1 MAGVFEA
8 LESRQLLATF
18 TVLNTNDAGAG
29 SLRQAILD
37 ANALAGADVIQFAD
51 AAVGVITLTS
61 QLSITGSLTITG
73 RTGVEIS
80 GGDTTRVFDIAS
92 TTTASM
98 SDLTIRNGRSTS
110 AAGIQNAG
118 SLTLTRVTLSNNTAS
133 SLGTGAGGAILNTST
148 GTLALTNCLV
158 TGNFATGTSSGN
170 GAGISNSGTLTVT
183 NSTIRNNTAINRGGG
198 ILNTG
203 TATIIGST
211 LSNNLAYNTGGGAI
225 MDLGG
230 ELQIINSTLSGNGTD
245 EDGGAIH
252 LSLGSAAEIHNS
264 TITAN
269 NAVDLG
275 DGLYIDPT
283 ASLLLTSSIVAA
295 NGTADIAGTL
305 ASGSTNNLVQD
316 DTENG
321 GLTNGVN
328 ANLVGVDP
336 LLGALADNGGPTQT
350 HALLAGSPAIN
361 AGTNASGQAT
371 TDQRGP
377 LFVRTGAPDIGAYEI
392 LTLAVVVDSLG
403 DAEDGNVGPGN
414 VTLREAIAATNGN
427 PGADSITFA
436 PALNS
441 GTIQLDD
448 VRLSIT
454 DNVSITGPGAANLA
468 ITPGSDGGFFIDY
481 DLVVTIAGLTIRDG
495 IVDYNDGAAIENRGT
510 LTISNAIFNNNRA
523 NDTKARGGAIYND
536 VRGSITISN
545 SQFTDNSA
553 TDTGGAIQNEGALT
567 VSNSQFTGNSA
578 MNDGGAIYLVERATL
593 TITNTQ
599 FTGNSAG
606 DDGGTIY
613 SQIET
618 AVTISGSQFTGSSA
632 ADNGGAIV
640 NIGSMTISDST
651 ITGSNAI
658 GEGGAVLNLGS
669 MTISGSTITGS
680 NANMDGGAI
689 SNNAASLSITGS
701 TLSNNA
707 AGADGGA
714 IHARNNSTLT
724 MTDCTIHENSSSDDG
739 AGLYLNYVTANISG
753 TTFSS
758 NVAADN
764 GGGIYASSSTI
775 VMHDSTVTGNSA
787 KDDAGLSIFADTAV
801 TITSSTIELNTASR
815 RNGGMA
821 INHSA
826 STVSIDESVVASNS
840 CSSGAGGIENTGTL
854 TITDSTIRQNTA
866 TNGSAGGILSE
877 GPLTI
882 TRSTIADNVARSA
895 GGISSVGGTLTLVDS
910 TVSDNTATDV
920 NSYAG
925 GIFLNSGDTSSISGS
940 TISGNSGFRA
950 GGIYQQAVGALT
962 VSNSTIADNTSA
974 SNAGIGIGI
983 SSLRSATLRSTIVS
997 GHALAD
1003 ISGSLASGSVNNL
1016 IGDAATA
1023 GGLTNGVDGN
1033 LVGVDPLLGPLAN
1046 NGGPTRTHRLLAG
1059 SPAINTGANPEAL
1072 TTDQR
1077 GFQRVRG
1084 TAIDIGA
1091 VEFIGGPSI
1100 ASFTPPTSS
1109 LPLGLSVLLTAGGV
1123 ADPDG
1128 SVAGVRFYLD
1138 ANANGI
1144 GEPGEL
1150 LFNDTNAADG
1160 FKYLYE
1166 TDSGDSVGSKRF
1178 LAVGYDEDGTTGAA
1192 QLATVAV
1199 TDPVSIG
1206 SPVGAANSVNVHR
1219 VASVNTI
1226 GHVLVYRQGWT
1237 YEDLTEKTGA
1247 PVATSPAI
1255 TWVDP
1260 KNGLAFVAAT
1270 SASGLLLF
1278 TRSASGTWS
1287 FRNLSTETGATSSP
1301 SGNLTHF
1308 ISKRQRIVVIAG
1320 ITDTGRVVA
1329 FRQALT
1335 PSSPGVHA
1343 YSFIDISADLESQ
1356 GQTTPALTGL
1366 TSYVPKWDTW
1376 HLAGVDTMGR
1386 IQSIWINTNNPAFTK
1401 WRTDNLSNI
1410 TGAPALSGQL
1420 AVTLTAWGGINLTGL
1435 DSSGNMLTTW
1445 WVPRFGGQWAVSNLT
1460 TRYSGPQLVGG
1471 NLTAYTTPWGGINY
1485 VGLDSAGDVRVYW
1498 WVPSFG
1504 GTWAISRLLP
1514 SSTPDESVPTGR
1526 LTSHA
1531 SGAGTLNVFGTN
1543 ASGDLLRLAWQPGPG
1558 STWAVENL
1566 SEIAVEV

>member
-1 MAGVFEA
+1 MAGLFEA

-37 ANALAGADVIQFAD
+37 ANALAGADVVQFAD

-73 RTGVEIS
+73 RSGVEIS
-80 GGDTTRVFDIAS
+80 GGDTTRIFDIAS
-92 TTTASM
+92 ATTTSM

-110 AAGIQNAG
+110 AAGVYNAG
-118 SLTLTRVTLSNNTAS
+118 SLTLTRVTLSNNTAN
-133 SLGTGAGGAILNTST
+133 SLGTGAGGAILNAST
-148 GTLALTNCLV
+148 GTLVLTDCLV
-158 TGNFATGTSSGN
+158 TGNSASGTSSGN

-183 NSTIRNNTAINRGGG
+183 NSTFRNNTATNRGGG

-225 MDLGG
+225 LDLGG

-269 NAVDLG
+269 NAVGLG
-275 DGLYIDPT
+275 DGLYIDPSS
-283 ASLLLTSSIVAA
+283 SLLLTSSIVAA

-305 ASGSTNNLVQD
+305 ASGSTNNLVKD

-321 GLTNGVN
+321 GLVNGVN

-361 AGTNASGQAT
+361 AGTNASGQAAA
-371 TDQRGP
+371 DQRGP
-377 LFVRTGAPDIGAYEI
+377 LFARTGAPDIGAYEI

-436 PALNS
+436 PALNN
-441 GTIQLDD
+441 GTILLADSG
-448 VRLSIT
+448 LSIT
-454 DNVSITGPGAANLA
+454 GDVSITGPGATLLG
-468 ITPGSDGGFFIDY
+468 ITPSSDGGFFIDY
-481 DLVVTIAGLTIRDG
+481 DVVVTIAGLTIRDG
-495 IVDYNDGAAIENRGT
+495 IAEYDDGAAIENRGT

-523 NDTKARGGAIYND
+523 NDLRGRGGAIHNSAL
-536 VRGSITISN
+536 GSIAISS

-553 TDTGGAIQNEGALT
+553 METGGAIHNQGDITISDSVFTGNAAADGGGAVFNEGRAT
-567 VSNSQFTGNSA
+567 ITITNSQFTNNSA
-578 MNDGGAIYLVERATL
+578 TMDAGAIFNAFEGST
-593 TITNTQ
+593 
-599 FTGNSAG
+599 
-606 DDGGTIY
+606 
-613 SQIET
+613 
-618 AVTISGSQFTGSSA
+618 TISGSQFTGNSA
-632 ADNGGAIV
+632 GANGGAIS
-640 NIGSMTISDST
+640 NFGSLGLTESNVTGNSAALEGGAIFNQGSLIISSSTISD
-651 ITGSNAI
+651 NEA
-658 GEGGAVLNLGS
+658 GEQGGAVFSRSEL
-669 MTISGSTITGS
+669 TISGSTVSGNTSGTSGGGICSFGGTLS
-680 NANMDGGAI
+680 ISETSIADNAAGESGGGVYLDDVNTVYVSESSFSGNSATNAGGAFFVLACSIELTNSLI
-689 SNNAASLSITGS
+689 SNNTAQDGGGIAAFGSAAITIPIINS
-701 TLSNNA
+701 TLS
-707 AGADGGA
+707 G
-714 IHARNNSTLT
+714 
-724 MTDCTIHENSSSDDG
+724 
-739 AGLYLNYVTANISG
+739 
-753 TTFSS
+753 
-758 NVAADN
+758 
-764 GGGIYASSSTI
+764 
-775 VMHDSTVTGNSA
+775 
-787 KDDAGLSIFADTAV
+787 
-801 TITSSTIELNTASR
+801 NTASR
-815 RNGGMA
+815 IGGA
-821 INHSA
+821 LTFEG
-826 STVSIDESVVASNS
+826 STVTIRNSTIFSNS
-840 CSSGAGGIENTGTL
+840 APDTGGVFSDYGTL
-854 TITDSTIRQNTA
+854 TAVSTI
-866 TNGSAGGILSE
+866 I
-877 GPLTI
+877 
-882 TRSTIADNVARSA
+882 
-895 GGISSVGGTLTLVDS
+895 
-910 TVSDNTATDV
+910 
-920 NSYAG
+920 
-925 GIFLNSGDTSSISGS
+925 
-940 TISGNSGFRA
+940 
-950 GGIYQQAVGALT
+950 
-962 VSNSTIADNTSA
+962 A
-974 SNAGIGIGI
+974 SNTGGDVGESDGTPELDAF
-983 SSLRSATLRSTIVS
+983 
-997 GHALAD
+997 
-1003 ISGSLASGSVNNL
+1003 ASGSVNNL

-1138 ANANGI
+1138 ANSNGT

-1178 LAVGYDEDGTTGAA
+1178 LAVGYDEDGTNGTAR
-1192 QLATVAV
+1192 LATVAV

-1301 SGNLTHF
+1301 AGNLTHF

-1329 FRQALT
+1329 FRQAPT

-1376 HLAGVDTMGR
+1376 HLAGVDSMGR

-1558 STWAVENL
+1558 SAWAVENL

>member
-1 MAGVFEA
+1 MAALFET

-29 SLRQAILD
+29 SLRQAIVD
-37 ANALAGADVIQFAD
+37 ANALAGADLIEFAD
-51 AAVGVITLTS
+51 EAVGVITLVS
-61 QLSITGSLTITG
+61 PLSVTGNLTITG
-73 RTGVEIS
+73 RDGLEIS
-80 GGDTTRVFDIAS
+80 GGDTTRVFEVTTGAS
-92 TTTASM
+92 ASFT
-98 SDLTIRNGRSTS
+98 DLTISNGSATS
-110 AAGIQNAG
+110 AAGILNAG
-118 SLTLTRVTLSNNTAS
+118 SLTLSGVTISDNAANNVGA
-133 SLGTGAGGAILNTST
+133 GAGGGILNNST
-148 GTLALTNCLV
+148 GVLILTNCLIQ
-158 TGNFATGTSSGN
+158 GNSATGTSSGN

-183 NSTIRNNTAINRGGG
+183 NSTISSNTATSRGGG

-203 TATIIGST
+203 TATILGST
-211 LSNNLAYNTGGGAI
+211 FSNNLAYNVGGGAI

-245 EDGGAIH
+245 ADGGAVH

-264 TITAN
+264 TVTAN
-269 NAVDLG
+269 NALDLG
-275 DGLYIDPT
+275 DGLYIDSA

-295 NGTADIAGTL
+295 NGTADIAGNL
-305 ASGSTNNLVQD
+305 ATGSINNLVKD

-321 GLTNGVN
+321 GLVNAVN

-336 LLGALADNGGPTQT
+336 LLGALAENGGPTQT
-350 HALLAGSPAIN
+350 HAILAGSPAIN
-361 AGTNASGQAT
+361 AGANASGQAT

-377 LFVRTGAPDIGAYEI
+377 LFARVGAPDIGAYEI
-392 LTLAVVVDSLG
+392 LTLALVVDSLS
-403 DAEDGNVGPGN
+403 DTEDGDFSAGN
-414 VTLREAIAATNGN
+414 ISLREAIAATNGN

-436 PALNS
+436 EALAGQTVLREASGSTLTVEDEVNINGPTAGRVTLDANS
-441 GTIQLDD
+441 
-448 VRLSIT
+448 R
-454 DNVSITGPGAANLA
+454 
-468 ITPGSDGGFFIDY
+468 GSVF
-481 DLVVTIAGLTIRDG
+481 LVESSATLRISGLVLTNGRST
-495 IVDYNDGAAIENRGT
+495 DGAGI
-510 LTISNAIFNNNRA
+510 
-523 NDTKARGGAIYND
+523 D
-536 VRGSITISN
+536 
-545 SQFTDNSA
+545 SQGVLEIDNC
-553 TDTGGAIQNEGALT
+553 II
-567 VSNSQFTGNSA
+567 TGNS
-578 MNDGGAIYLVERATL
+578 
-593 TITNTQ
+593 
-599 FTGNSAG
+599 
-606 DDGGTIY
+606 
-613 SQIET
+613 
-618 AVTISGSQFTGSSA
+618 SSF
-632 ADNGGAIV
+632 NGGAIAQFR
-640 NIGSMTISDST
+640 GSLTVT
-651 ITGSNAI
+651 N
-658 GEGGAVLNLGS
+658 
-669 MTISGSTITGS
+669 
-680 NANMDGGAI
+680 
-689 SNNAASLSITGS
+689 S
-701 TLSNNA
+701 TLSNNSA
-707 AGADGGA
+707 TDEGGA
-714 IHARNNSTLT
+714 IWAVDCNVTLT
-724 MTDCTIHENSSSDDG
+724 NCTFDANESARGAGVYLVQSDAALIGDCTFSGNVAREWAGGLWTTSSTVVIENTTFDDNSSAGRGGGMFFGLAANVTMSQCTISNNSSDDG
-739 AGLYLNYVTANISG
+739 GGVFSEGASLVITNSSISGNTAAASGGARGGGGLFVGTGDGVTIEDCTISGNQAAGSGAGVYLYQTAFSSTISNSTISANIATGGGGGVACAGTQLSITDSDISQNSAGYGGAFLLGETNLSASRCRIESNSASG
-753 TTFSS
+753 DGGGFFLGEASLTIVDSLVHMNT
-758 NVAADN
+758 ARD
-764 GGGIYASSSTI
+764 GGGIAAFLGATDVTIVSST
-775 VMHDSTVTGNSA
+775 
-787 KDDAGLSIFADTAV
+787 LS
-801 TITSSTIELNTASR
+801 SNTASR
-815 RNGGMA
+815 VAGAIACENAEVELFNCTIVNNTAPDTGGVFNDYGTLIA
-821 INHSA
+821 I
-826 STVSIDESVVASNS
+826 STIIAN
-840 CSSGAGGIENTGTL
+840 NTGG
-854 TITDSTIRQNTA
+854 DVGEF
-866 TNGSAGGILSE
+866 NGTPEPDAFAPG
-877 GPLTI
+877 
-882 TRSTIADNVARSA
+882 
-895 GGISSVGGTLTLVDS
+895 
-910 TVSDNTATDV
+910 
-920 NSYAG
+920 
-925 GIFLNSGDTSSISGS
+925 SI
-940 TISGNSGFRA
+940 
-950 GGIYQQAVGALT
+950 
-962 VSNSTIADNTSA
+962 
-974 SNAGIGIGI
+974 
-983 SSLRSATLRSTIVS
+983 
-997 GHALAD
+997 
-1003 ISGSLASGSVNNL
+1003 NNL

-1059 SPAINTGANPEAL
+1059 SPAINTGANPDAL

-1100 ASFTPPTSS
+1100 ATFTPPTSS
-1109 LPLGLSVLLTAGGV
+1109 LPLGLSALLTANGV

-1138 ANANGI
+1138 ANSNGI

-1166 TDSGDSVGSKRF
+1166 TDSGDSIGSKRF
-1178 LAVGYDEDGTTGAA
+1178 LAIGYDEDGTNGAA
-1192 QLATVAV
+1192 RLATVSV
-1199 TDPVSIG
+1199 TEPASIG
-1206 SPVGAANSVNVHR
+1206 SPVGSANSVNVHR
-1219 VASVNTI
+1219 VATVNTI

-1247 PVATSPAI
+1247 PIATSPAI

-1287 FRNLSTETGATSSP
+1287 FRNLSTETGATTSP

-1320 ITDTGRVVA
+1320 ITDAGRVVA

-1335 PSSPGVHA
+1335 PTSPGVHA
-1343 YSFIDISADLESQ
+1343 YSFVDISADLESQ

-1410 TGAPALSGQL
+1410 TGAPALAGQL

-1485 VGLDSAGDVRVYW
+1485 VGLDSTGDVRVYW

-1514 SSTPDESVPTGR
+1514 STTPDASVPTGR

-1531 SGAGTLNVFGTN
+1531 SAAGTLNVFGTN
-1543 ASGDLLRLAWQPGPG
+1543 ASGDLLRLAWQPGTG
-1558 STWAVENL
+1558 SAWAVENL
-1566 SEIAVEV
+1566 SEIAVEA